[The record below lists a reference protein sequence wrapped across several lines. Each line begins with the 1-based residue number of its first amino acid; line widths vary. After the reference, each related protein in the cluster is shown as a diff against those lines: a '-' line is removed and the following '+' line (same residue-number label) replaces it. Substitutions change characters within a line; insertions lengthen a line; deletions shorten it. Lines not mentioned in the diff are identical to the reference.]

1 MPVPADTPSNPPGS
15 FHVLTMPSP
24 PPPSVLSR
32 LPWWLVILGT
42 LGFLLALLGLWDEQ
56 YRAIFVVVGRGLFVT
71 VRVTVIAF
79 AAALLLGTAIALGLV
94 SRLRWLAEAIRAYVE
109 VMRGVPM
116 IVLLYYIAFAIGPA
130 LIDFYSAAF
139 GGAVAAGLLPAITIR
154 DFSFEWRAIFAL
166 TLAYSAFIA
175 EIVRGG
181 ILSVPIGQWEAAQAL
196 GLSRFKTL
204 SLVVLPQAFK
214 TMTPPL
220 GNDLVS
226 MLKDSSLVSVLG
238 IADITQNG
246 KTFTA
251 STFLF
256 FQTYTVVAF
265 LYLVMTIGLTLLVR
279 RLESRMRRN
288 EKI

>member
-1 MPVPADTPSNPPGS
+1 MP
-15 FHVLTMPSP
+15 
-24 PPPSVLSR
+24 SR
-32 LPWWLVILGT
+32 LPWWLVILCGI
-42 LGFLLALLGLWDEQ
+42 GLLLVLLGLWDEQ
-56 YRAIFVVVGRGLFVT
+56 YRTIFAVVGRGLFVT
-71 VRVTVIAF
+71 VRVTAVAF
-79 AAALLLGTAIALGLV
+79 AAALVLGTIIALGLV
-94 SRLRWLAEAIRAYVE
+94 SHLRWLAEAVRAYVE

-130 LIDFYSAAF
+130 LVDFYAWAF
-139 GGAVAAGLLPAITIR
+139 GGLIAAGLMPAITIR
-154 DFSFEWRAIFAL
+154 DFGFEWRAIFAL

-181 ILSVPIGQWEAAQAL
+181 ILSVPAGQSEAALAL
-196 GLSRFKTL
+196 GLTRFRTMR
-204 SLVVLPQAFK
+204 LVVLPQAFK

-279 RLESRMRRN
+279 RLEKRLRRH
-288 EKI
+288 EKA

>member
-1 MPVPADTPSNPPGS
+1 MNVPHHAP
-15 FHVLTMPSP
+15 P
-24 PPPSVLSR
+24 PPPSLLSR
-32 LPWWLVILGT
+32 VPWWLVILCV
-42 LGFLLALLGLWDEQ
+42 LGLVLVICGLASEQ
-56 YRAIFVVVGRGLFVT
+56 YRTIFSIVGQGLFVT
-71 VRVTVIAF
+71 IRVTVIAF
-79 AAALLLGTAIALGLV
+79 IASLVLGTIIALGLV
-94 SRLRWLAEAIRAYVE
+94 AHSRWLAEGIKAYVE
-109 VMRGVPM
+109 IMRGVPM

-130 LIDFYSAAF
+130 LIEGYASLF
-139 GGAVAAGLLPAITIR
+139 GTAIAAGFMPRITIR

-181 ILSVPIGQWEAAQAL
+181 IESIPAGQSEAAQAL
-196 GLSRFKTL
+196 GLTRFKTMRL
-204 SLVVLPQAFK
+204 IVLPQAFK

-220 GNDLVS
+220 GNDLIS

-246 KTFTA
+246 KTYTA

-265 LYLVMTIGLTLLVR
+265 FYLVMTISLTLLVR
-279 RLESRMRRN
+279 RLEKRMRRN
-288 EKI
+288 EARRD

>member
-1 MPVPADTPSNPPGS
+1 MNAPKQNPPK
-15 FHVLTMPSP
+15 PS
-24 PPPSVLSR
+24 SILSR
-32 LPWWLVILGT
+32 VPWWLVILCT
-42 LGFLLALLGLWDEQ
+42 LGLVLVACGLASEQ
-56 YRAIFVVVGRGLFVT
+56 YRTIFAIVGQGLFVT
-71 VRVTVIAF
+71 IRVTVIAF
-79 AAALLLGTAIALGLV
+79 VASLVLGTIIALGLV
-94 SRLRWLAEAIRAYVE
+94 AHSRWLAESIKAYVE
-109 VMRGVPM
+109 IMRGVPM

-130 LIDFYSAAF
+130 LIDGYAALF
-139 GGAVAAGLLPAITIR
+139 GKMIAAGFMPAITIR

-181 ILSVPIGQWEAAQAL
+181 IQSIQVGQSEAAYAL
-196 GLSRFKTL
+196 GLSRFKTMRL
-204 SLVVLPQAFK
+204 IVLPQAFK

-220 GNDLVS
+220 GNDLIS

-246 KTFTA
+246 KTYTA

-265 LYLVMTIGLTLLVR
+265 FYLVMTISLTLLVR
-279 RLESRMRRN
+279 RLERRMRRN
-288 EKI
+288 EVRRD

>member
-1 MPVPADTPSNPPGS
+1 MTAP
-15 FHVLTMPSP
+15 PSP
-24 PPPSVLSR
+24 PSLLSR
-32 LPWWLVILGT
+32 VPWWLVILSV
-42 LGFLLALLGLWDEQ
+42 LSLLLVALGLASEQ
-56 YRAIFVVVGRGLFVT
+56 YRTIFAVVGNGLFIT
-71 VRVTVIAF
+71 IRVTVIAF
-79 AAALLLGTAIALGLV
+79 IASLVVGTIIALGLV
-94 SRLRWLAEAIRAYVE
+94 SHARWLAEIIKAYVE
-109 VMRGVPM
+109 IMRGVPM

-130 LIDFYSAAF
+130 LIEAYGAAF
-139 GGAVAAGLLPAITIR
+139 GHLIAAGFLPAITIR

-181 ILSVPIGQWEAAQAL
+181 ILSVPSGQSEAAQAL
-196 GLSRFKTL
+196 GLTRFNTMR
-204 SLVVLPQAFK
+204 LVVLPQAFK

-246 KTFTA
+246 KTYTA

-265 LYLVMTIGLTLLVR
+265 FYLVMTIGLTLLVR
-279 RLESRMRRN
+279 RLEQRLRRN
-288 EKI
+288 EDRRD

>member
-1 MPVPADTPSNPPGS
+1 MTAPPK
-15 FHVLTMPSP
+15 
-24 PPPSVLSR
+24 PPSRLSR
-32 LPWWLVILGT
+32 VPWWLVILSV
-42 LGFLLALLGLWDEQ
+42 LSLVLVALGLASEQ
-56 YRAIFVVVGRGLFVT
+56 YRTIFAVVGNGLFIT
-71 VRVTVIAF
+71 IRVTVIAF
-79 AAALLLGTAIALGLV
+79 IASLVLGTIIALGLV
-94 SRLRWLAEAIRAYVE
+94 SHARWLAETIKAYVE
-109 VMRGVPM
+109 IMRGVPM

-130 LIDFYSAAF
+130 LIEAYGAAF
-139 GGAVAAGLLPAITIR
+139 GQVIAAGFLPAITIR

-181 ILSVPIGQWEAAQAL
+181 ILSVPSGQSEAAQAL
-196 GLSRFKTL
+196 GLTRFSTMR
-204 SLVVLPQAFK
+204 LVVLPQAFK

-246 KTFTA
+246 KTYTA

-265 LYLVMTIGLTLLVR
+265 FYLVMTIGLTLLVR
-279 RLESRMRRN
+279 RLEQRLRRN
-288 EKI
+288 EDRRD

>member
-1 MPVPADTPSNPPGS
+1 MTAPPK
-15 FHVLTMPSP
+15 
-24 PPPSVLSR
+24 PPSLLSR
-32 LPWWLVILGT
+32 VPWWLVILSV
-42 LGFLLALLGLWDEQ
+42 LSLLLVALGLASEQ
-56 YRAIFVVVGRGLFVT
+56 YRTIFTVVGNGLFIT
-71 VRVTVIAF
+71 IRVTVIAF
-79 AAALLLGTAIALGLV
+79 IASLVLGTIIALGLV
-94 SRLRWLAEAIRAYVE
+94 SHARWLAETIKAYVE
-109 VMRGVPM
+109 IMRGVPM

-130 LIDFYSAAF
+130 LIEAYGAAF
-139 GGAVAAGLLPAITIR
+139 GQVIAAGFLPAITIR

-181 ILSVPIGQWEAAQAL
+181 ILSVPSGQSEAAQAL
-196 GLSRFKTL
+196 GLTRFSTMR
-204 SLVVLPQAFK
+204 LVVLPQAFK

-220 GNDLVS
+220 GNDLIS

-246 KTFTA
+246 KTYTA

-265 LYLVMTIGLTLLVR
+265 FYLVMTIGLTLLVR
-279 RLESRMRRN
+279 RLEQRLRRN
-288 EKI
+288 EDRRD